1 MKNPQESTLLAQQE
15 DDGSVTLL
23 LAEYTTV
30 YFESSRK
37 SQNDINISQW
47 Q

>member
-15 DDGSVTLL
+15 DDGSVTL